1 MKKKL
6 FVLTICLSFL
16 LLLPCSINAGKLKF
30 GLKLTGGMDYLSVG
44 DPNTARQAN
53 TDYWKDAATL
63 YGSITTEGEFNAIHW
78 GFDFEADVIIYLNKR
93 FGLSI
98 GFGYINGN
106 SRKKTNEII
115 QNDTYPKIYETK
127 MSAIPI
133 VIGVYYS
140 FPISSKVRFFL
151 NGGPGYY
158 FAKFS
163 DNYRD
168 EWSTGWYSRKQEA
181 SAGGIGFQ
189 GGFGFE
195 YDISKNIALVFEGQG
210 RYAKISGFEGERVWS
225 NSNPDGGTTEGV
237 LYYCENY
244 SNWLSDWYP
253 TVQIHTGQPNWDT
266 VRNAREAVIDFSGF
280 IIRVGINI
288 RF

>member
-1 MKKKL
+1 
-6 FVLTICLSFL
+6 
-16 LLLPCSINAGKLKF
+16 
-30 GLKLTGGMDYLSVG
+30 MDYLSVG
-44 DPNTARQAN
+44 DPNTVRQGF
-53 TDYWKDAATL
+53 TDYWKDAGL
-63 YGSITTEGEFNAIHW
+63 TTEGEFNAIDW
-78 GFDFEADVIIYLNKR
+78 GFDFEADVIIYLNER
-93 FGLSI
+93 LGLSI

-106 SRKKTNEII
+106 SRKKTNEMIVWV
-115 QNDTYPKIYETK
+115 YPRTYETK

-140 FPISSKVRFFL
+140 FPISSKARFFL

-163 DNYRD
+163 DNFYD
-168 EWSTGWYSRKQEA
+168 ESSPTNWYSRKQEA

-225 NSNPDGGTTEGV
+225 NSNQDGGTREGV
-237 LYYCENY
+237 LYYYENY
-244 SNWLSDWYP
+244 YSFRSDWYP
-253 TVQIHTGQPNWDT
+253 IVQIHSGQPNWAEA
-266 VRNAREAVIDFSGF
+266 RNAKEAEIDFSGF
-280 IIRVGINI
+280 TIRVGINV